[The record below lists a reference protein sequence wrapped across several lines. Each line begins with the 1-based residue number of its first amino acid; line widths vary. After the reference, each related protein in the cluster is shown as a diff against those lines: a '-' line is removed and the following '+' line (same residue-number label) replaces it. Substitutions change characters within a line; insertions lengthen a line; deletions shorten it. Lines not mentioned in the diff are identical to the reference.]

1 MVLGHVKLSE
11 TQAAAGSMESFV
23 LMNWILLSNTQF
35 YSSNLIIEDC
45 IYILTLKT
53 FIQKQFF
60 KIVLKMGFNCFYS
73 KIFVWKLM
81 YNVKVSKVLF
91 TSFSIVAQYVYRKT
105 IANISNLVS
114 CYDMINNVF

>member
-60 KIVLKMGFNCFYS
+60 KIVLTTRKMGNNDAFYAS
-73 KIFVWKLM
+73 R
-81 YNVKVSKVLF
+81 NVKDDVSLKRRFLPCHSMF
-91 TSFSIVAQYVYRKT
+91 YPTMALLGSAIFGKGYQ
-105 IANISNLVS
+105 
-114 CYDMINNVF
+114 